1 MRQTTGAAVTSSV
14 FATVSAAAA
23 AAAIDA
29 PVRAAPFTRRDVS
42 AYLSIFPLAF
52 LWPVKWPVVVAPDVV
67 H

>member
-1 MRQTTGAAVTSSV
+1 MTQTTGAAVTSSV
-14 FATVSAAAA
+14 FATVTA
-23 AAAIDA
+23 AAAINA

-52 LWPVKWPVVVAPDVV
+52 LRPVKWPVVVAPDVV